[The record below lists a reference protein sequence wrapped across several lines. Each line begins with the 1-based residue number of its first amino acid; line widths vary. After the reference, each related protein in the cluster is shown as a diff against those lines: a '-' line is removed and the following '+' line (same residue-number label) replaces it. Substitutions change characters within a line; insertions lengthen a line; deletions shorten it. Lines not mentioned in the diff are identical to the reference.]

1 MRFLSGEF
9 FQRVIRVFLGT
20 LGAQAITIGSMLV
33 LVRLYTPAEMGHFNV
48 WISFVTIGVVVATGR
63 YELAMFAIKSE
74 HEAKDLVKLVGH
86 VAFWFAL
93 ASGGVLFVLGRTAD
107 MVPVAVVSFLPA
119 LAVAIF
125 VMALQKTFGNV
136 LVLHRQFSRLGLSR
150 LAAAASVALLQ
161 FAGAWVLSGS
171 AGLIYGQTLG
181 IMLGTALLLMLI
193 DRQWLAGCMKSDRRA
208 TWRAARQY
216 AQFPKFSL
224 PSDLIN
230 TLVGQLP
237 LILMSSRYGADV
249 VGWYGMTTRAMAAPI
264 SLLSNSVLDVF
275 KEQAARDYREKGNCR
290 DIYRRT
296 FMTLALIALPPFA
309 VLWLFS
315 EVLFGFVFG
324 EAWRQSGVYA
334 RLLIP
339 MFYMGFIASPLGYT
353 IYIAQKQHYD
363 LAWQIG
369 ALMVALASFLL
380 PSTPER
386 SIAIFSISYAGMY
399 AIYLVMSYYFSR
411 NPRGNAPTK

>member
-1 MRFLSGEF
+1 MRFLSSEF

-33 LVRLYTPAEMGHFNV
+33 LVRLYTPTEMGYFNV
-48 WISFVTIGVVVATGR
+48 WISFVTIGIVVATGR

-74 HEAKDLVKLVGH
+74 HEAKDLVKLIGH

-93 ASGGVLFVLGRTAD
+93 ASGGVLFVLGRTAN

-193 DRQWLAGCMKSDRRA
+193 DRQWLTSCMKGERRA
-208 TWRAARQY
+208 MWRAAKQY

-230 TLVGQLP
+230 TLVSQLP
-237 LILMSSRYGADV
+237 LILMSSRYSADV

-380 PSTPER
+380 PSAPER
-386 SIAIFSISYAGMY
+386 SIGIFSISYAGMY
-399 AIYLVMSYYFSR
+399 AIYLAMSYYFSR
-411 NPRGNAPTK
+411 NPKGSAPTK

>member
-1 MRFLSGEF
+1 
-9 FQRVIRVFLGT
+9 
-20 LGAQAITIGSMLV
+20 LV
-33 LVRLYTPAEMGHFNV
+33 
-48 WISFVTIGVVVATGR
+48 S
-63 YELAMFAIKSE
+63 
-74 HEAKDLVKLVGH
+74 
-86 VAFWFAL
+86 
-93 ASGGVLFVLGRTAD
+93 
-107 MVPVAVVSFLPA
+107 
-119 LAVAIF
+119 
-125 VMALQKTFGNV
+125 
-136 LVLHRQFSRLGLSR
+136 
-150 LAAAASVALLQ
+150 
-161 FAGAWVLSGS
+161 
-171 AGLIYGQTLG
+171 
-181 IMLGTALLLMLI
+181 
-193 DRQWLAGCMKSDRRA
+193 
-208 TWRAARQY
+208 
-216 AQFPKFSL
+216 
-224 PSDLIN
+224 
-230 TLVGQLP
+230 QLP

-309 VLWLFS
+309 MLWLFS

-386 SIAIFSISYAGMY
+386 SIGIFSVSYAGMY
-399 AIYLVMSYYFSR
+399 AIYLGMSYYFALNRKGGS
-411 NPRGNAPTK
+411 

>member
-48 WISFVTIGVVVATGR
+48 WVSFVTIGVVAATGR
-63 YELAMFAIKSE
+63 YELAMFAIKSG
-74 HEAKDLVKLVGH
+74 HEAKDIVKLIGH
-86 VAFWFAL
+86 VAFWFAV
-93 ASGGVLFVLGRTAD
+93 ASGGVLYILGQTTD
-107 MVPVAVVSFLPA
+107 MVPLGVVSFLPA

-125 VMALQKTFGNV
+125 VMALQKAFGNV
-136 LVLHRQFSRLGLSR
+136 LVLHRQFARLGISR
-150 LAAAASVALLQ
+150 VAAAASVALLQ
-161 FAGAWVLSGS
+161 FAGAWALSGS

-181 IMLGTALLLMLI
+181 IIAGTALLLLLI
-193 DRQWLAGCMKSDRRA
+193 DRQWLSSCLKSDMKR
-208 TWRAARQY
+208 TLRAARKY

-224 PSDLIN
+224 PADLIN
-230 TLVGQLP
+230 TLVAQLP

-275 KEQAARDYREKGNCR
+275 KEQAARDYREKGDCR
-290 DIYRRT
+290 DVYRRT
-296 FMTLALIALPPFA
+296 FLTLALIALPPFTI
-309 VLWLFS
+309 LWLFS
-315 EVLFGFVFG
+315 EVLFSFVFG
-324 EAWRQSGVYA
+324 ETWRQSGVYA

-339 MFYMGFIASPLGYT
+339 MFYMGFIVSPLGYT

-363 LAWQIG
+363 LVWQLG
-369 ALMVALASFLL
+369 GLGVALASFLL
-380 PSTPER
+380 PSTPEQ
-386 SIAIFSISYAGMY
+386 SIGIFSVSYAGMY
-399 AIYLVMSYYFSR
+399 AIYLGMSYYFSR
-411 NPRGNAPTK
+411 NRKSGA